1 MNQLQAHLL
10 TVTGIQSLYELV
22 RNRQYGFIRGKSCTS
37 NLLEVLDH
45 LGSLLDD
52 GKQVDMI
59 YMDMSKAFDKVNH
72 GCLLQKFHEFGF
84 EGSLLQ
90 WFSSYPMGR
99 YQRVT
104 VLGETSD
111 TLPVSSETPQG
122 SILGPMLFLIYVNN
136 LPDSV
141 LISHVAMFAD
151 DTKIYKQIK
160 SQEDAAYLQ
169 ADLLAG

>member
-1 MNQLQAHLL
+1 
-10 TVTGIQSLYELV
+10 
-22 RNRQYGFIRGKSCTS
+22 
-37 NLLEVLDH
+37 
-45 LGSLLDD
+45 
-52 GKQVDMI
+52 
-59 YMDMSKAFDKVNH
+59 
-72 GCLLQKFHEFGF
+72 
-84 EGSLLQ
+84 
-90 WFSSYPMGR
+90 MGR

-111 TLPVSSETPQG
+111 TLPVSSGIPQG

-141 LISHVAMFAD
+141 LTSHVGMFAD

-169 ADLLAG
+169 TDLLAG